1 MAGMP
6 TSSFKKSAQ
15 DTVMWIRMNYYTDP
29 EILLTNRIR
38 IQGKKLIISMFFNK
52 IQVLKFCLQ
61 KKVPVLTYKYAALE
75 DIG

>member
-1 MAGMP
+1 
-6 TSSFKKSAQ
+6 
-15 DTVMWIRMNYYTDP
+15 MWIRMNYFTDP